1 MSYTGGDWLHY
12 VNGANLYW
20 SAIRLEMAQTAPDP
34 AKTIQ
39 SGLLHDGPG
48 KGYGTV
54 WRQLHTS
61 MAKTMG
67 PTHPI
72 VKRMEEV
79 QPDGD
84 RKKLHEC
91 LVFWATV
98 AGAHTETL
106 RPADSSWDITIDKTA
121 AQSPDLG
128 KAQRHMQG
136 EIKTFNTYI
145 SMEVARCMQLKWS
158 IVILGGE
165 GGSATTSWVDHVPA
179 YVGEAYKVKD
189 FDTDTVDVSLWY
201 HVSNDPRTP
210 PALKI
215 PLKSADDLDDN
226 YLWAKQSHTATPYH
240 PKKKKPA
247 QPIHTPTASD
257 SSSSGGM
264 WILLL
269 LLLVAG
275 MYLYSK

>member
-1 MSYTGGDWLHY
+1 MSYTGGHWLDY

-20 SAIRLEMAQTAPDP
+20 YAIRLEMAKSSPDP
-34 AKTIQ
+34 VNTTQ
-39 SGLLHDGPG
+39 SDLLRDGPD

-54 WRQLHTS
+54 WGQLQDS
-61 MAKTMG
+61 MELEMG
-67 PTHPI
+67 STHPI

-128 KAQRHMQG
+128 KAQRHMQD
-136 EIKTFNTYI
+136 EIRTFNTYI

-158 IVILGGE
+158 IVIVGGAQD
-165 GGSATTSWVDHVPA
+165 GG
-179 YVGEAYKVKD
+179 
-189 FDTDTVDVSLWY
+189 
-201 HVSNDPRTP
+201 N
-210 PALKI
+210 
-215 PLKSADDLDDN
+215 LKS
-226 YLWAKQSHTATPYH
+226 SVV
-240 PKKKKPA
+240 
-247 QPIHTPTASD
+247 IF
-257 SSSSGGM
+257 
-264 WILLL
+264 
-269 LLLVAG
+269 
-275 MYLYSK
+275 

>member
-1 MSYTGGDWLHY
+1 
-12 VNGANLYW
+12 
-20 SAIRLEMAQTAPDP
+20 
-34 AKTIQ
+34 
-39 SGLLHDGPG
+39 
-48 KGYGTV
+48 
-54 WRQLHTS
+54 
-61 MAKTMG
+61 MAKAMG
-67 PTHPI
+67 PMHPI
-72 VKRMEEV
+72 VKRMVEV

-84 RKKLHEC
+84 RKKLHKC

-106 RPADSSWDITIDKTA
+106 NPSDSSWNTTIDKTA
-121 AQSPDLG
+121 ASDTELG
-128 KAQRHMQG
+128 KAQWHMQ
-136 EIKTFNTYI
+136 EQIKIFNTYI

-165 GGSATTSWVDHVPA
+165 NSGGSATTSWVDHVPA
-179 YVGEAYKVKD
+179 YVSEAYNVKD
-189 FDTDTVDVSLWY
+189 FDTDELDVTLWY
-201 HVSNDPRTP
+201 HVANDHRNP

-215 PLKSADDLDDN
+215 VLKSADDLDDN
-226 YLWAKQSHTATPYH
+226 YPWAKQSHTAIPYH
-240 PKKKKPA
+240 PKKKPVKPL